1 MKIETQWNK
10 IIITD
15 EFTFIAY
22 TEPLEILKNAVEYRV
37 PFLKILTV

>member
-1 MKIETQWNK
+1 MLNTFNMEYEIETQWNK

-22 TEPLEILKNAVEYRV
+22 TEPLEILKRECS
-37 PFLKILTV
+37 